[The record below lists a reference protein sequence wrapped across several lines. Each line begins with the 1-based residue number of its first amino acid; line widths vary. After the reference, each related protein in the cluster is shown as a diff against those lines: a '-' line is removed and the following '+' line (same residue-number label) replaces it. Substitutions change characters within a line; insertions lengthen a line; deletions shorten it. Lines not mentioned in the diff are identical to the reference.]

1 MFFHTRSISLK
12 VLQLHFPSLF
22 PRELFLRLQVY
33 IFSSSSQQLKVIPLQ
48 AKKKKKIYDL
58 HWHALY
64 MQRKVFRY
72 FWSYFG

>member
-48 AKKKKKIYDL
+48 AKKKKKNL
-58 HWHALY
+58 
-64 MQRKVFRY
+64 
-72 FWSYFG
+72 WSTLACPVYAEKGI